1 MDSSAVV
8 FSKPREIALRRLAL
22 NAPQDGDVVL
32 ETLWSGI
39 STGTEKM
46 FFEGSM
52 PPFPGMGYP
61 LVPGY
66 ESVARVV
73 EAGRDSPRKPGDLV
87 FVPGAN
93 CYRGTAGLFGAT
105 ASRLVASESRVIP
118 VPEELG
124 ERAVLLALAAT
135 AHHAVVRAR
144 GRVGLVI
151 GHGVLGRLVARTVI
165 ALGAPPP
172 VVWERDSARRAGAL
186 GYEVVDEA
194 RDATKGHSAIVDAS
208 GSVAAIDAAISRLA
222 RGGELVLAG
231 FYGERLDIGFVPAFM
246 REISLHIAAE
256 FRPEDVE
263 AVLRLVAG
271 GRLSLD
277 GLLTH
282 RASSIDAPAAYR
294 TAFEDPDCLK
304 MIIDWRL
311 AA

>member
-93 CYRGTAGLFGAT
+93 C
-105 ASRLVASESRVIP
+105 
-118 VPEELG
+118 
-124 ERAVLLALAAT
+124 
-135 AHHAVVRAR
+135 
-144 GRVGLVI
+144 
-151 GHGVLGRLVARTVI
+151 
-165 ALGAPPP
+165 
-172 VVWERDSARRAGAL
+172 
-186 GYEVVDEA
+186 
-194 RDATKGHSAIVDAS
+194 
-208 GSVAAIDAAISRLA
+208 
-222 RGGELVLAG
+222 
-231 FYGERLDIGFVPAFM
+231 
-246 REISLHIAAE
+246 
-256 FRPEDVE
+256 
-263 AVLRLVAG
+263 
-271 GRLSLD
+271 
-277 GLLTH
+277 
-282 RASSIDAPAAYR
+282 
-294 TAFEDPDCLK
+294 
-304 MIIDWRL
+304 
-311 AA
+311 